1 MKTRIQAIILLLLT
15 IFGSLLFLLPSSALN
30 DPELTEDCSVLL
42 TIMTAEQFYMKKAK
56 DRIFPPVLPHG

>member
-1 MKTRIQAIILLLLT
+1 MKTRIQAVILLLLT

-42 TIMTAEQFYMKKAK
+42 YHNDSGI
-56 DRIFPPVLPHG
+56 I